1 MSALNPLSANPSSN
15 ASQPG
20 PIGAGGA
27 GQPPQSRV
35 GVGSA
40 AWRRALAPR
49 LLASAQRCNGLGG
62 LILAALL
69 SLGFAC
75 WMYSPDYLLGTAAT
89 WQQQGGDVSQYLA
102 GFNAFVREPWH
113 WPLFRIESLNY
124 PEGTIVTFVD
134 AIPLYAVLVKLF
146 HHGPGVGFW
155 NPYGVWIA
163 LCYVLQGV
171 GCWWICREARVKS
184 WTALAAL
191 ALLLA
196 AFPAL
201 THRAGHISLMSQWLL
216 LFAFAVY
223 LRGTRQRALA
233 GAWWI
238 GLLFCAFYINI
249 YLFCMATVIF
259 LADVAR
265 HLKPGHARHAVLTV
279 IGFGCLLGASL
290 FLTMLPLGGSAGA
303 REWGFGYYSMNLL
316 SPFAGG
322 RLILWPHPTV
332 HGGQGEG
339 FNYIGVF
346 ALGLFAWALRLQKR
360 HAPAFWSRHG
370 FLLLAI
376 TLMALYAPSN
386 LVHVGEVR
394 LFDWGLPEW
403 TLPITSQLRAS
414 GRFFW
419 PAGYAVIVF
428 AVLMVQRYGRAR
440 WSTLVLCAVVLFQFW
455 DLKAQHLQARAN
467 AHEARPVLLDEAQWD
482 AFLGPGTTTL
492 NFYPVFRCGKAAANE
507 TLLPAM
513 LYASKR
519 KLNMTT
525 GYLSRVARPCDQ
537 LEKEIANAKGP
548 GDAFVFARNE
558 FPEQARVLTLLG
570 GEQAAHCVEAGAF
583 FLCKRR
589 H

>member
-1 MSALNPLSANPSSN
+1 MNALKSFSAKPS
-15 ASQPG
+15 
-20 PIGAGGA
+20 PIKTTPAGSDGR
-27 GQPPQSRV
+27 PP
-35 GVGSA
+35 VGSA
-40 AWRRALAPR
+40 LWRRRLAAR
-49 LLASAQRCNGLGG
+49 LLASLSKVDGLGG
-62 LILAALL
+62 MMLAALL
-69 SLGFAC
+69 ALGFAC
-75 WMYSPDYLLGTAAT
+75 WMYSPDYLLGTAPT

-134 AIPLYAVLVKLF
+134 AIPLYAALIKLF
-146 HHGPGVGFW
+146 HGSDAGFW
-155 NPYGVWIA
+155 NPYGFWVG

-171 GCWWICREARVKS
+171 GCWWICREAQVRS

-216 LFAFAVY
+216 LFAFAIY
-223 LRGTRQRALA
+223 LRGTRRQALA
-233 GAWWI
+233 SACWI

-249 YLFCMATVIF
+249 YIFCMTTAIF
-259 LADVAR
+259 LADIAR
-265 HLKPGHARHAVLTV
+265 HIKPGHSGRALLTV
-279 IGFGCLLGASL
+279 AGAGGLLGASL

-346 ALGLFAWALRLQKR
+346 ALGLFAWALCLQKR
-360 HAPAFWSRHG
+360 HAPVFWARHR

-376 TLMALYAPSN
+376 ALMALYAPSN

-428 AVLMVQRYGRAR
+428 AVIMAQRYGKAR
-440 WSTLVLCAVVLFQFW
+440 WAALVLSAVVVLQFW
-455 DLKAQHLQARAN
+455 DLKAQHLQTRAI
-467 AHEARPVLLDEAQWD
+467 AHQAAPVLLDEAKWD
-482 AFLGPGTTTL
+482 AFLGADTRTL
-492 NFYPVFRCGKAAANE
+492 HFYPVFRCGKGAANE

-525 GYLSRVARPCDQ
+525 GYLSRVARPCEL
-537 LEKEIANAKGP
+537 LEKEVANAKAP

-558 FPEQARVLTLLG
+558 FPDLAGVQARLG
-570 GEQAAHCVEAGAF
+570 GEQAAQCIETGAF